1 MLMFFLF
8 MFLLSTMMLF
18 FSWILS
24 FKSGNNNSESLTP
37 FECGFEPL
45 SDMRSPFSIR
55 FFLLIILFLIFD
67 IEISLIFPIISMLI
81 LGKKLETTLSFMMF
95 LIILLF
101 GIFHEWNEGAIDWV
115 TI

>member
-1 MLMFFLF
+1 MAMLF
-8 MFLLSTMMLF
+8 MIMLVLSTMMLF
-18 FSWILS
+18 LSWILS
-24 FKSGNNNSESLTP
+24 FKSNNNSESLTP

-45 SDMRSPFSIR
+45 SEMRSPFSIR

-81 LGKKLETTLSFMMF
+81 ISKKFSTIFSFMVF

-115 TI
+115 SM

>member
-8 MFLLSTMMLF
+8 VFLLSTMMLF

-24 FKSGNNNSESLTP
+24 YKNFNSESLTP

>member
-8 MFLLSTMMLF
+8 VFLLSTMMLF
-18 FSWILS
+18 FSWVLS
-24 FKSGNNNSESLTP
+24 YKSINNSESLTP

-45 SDMRSPFSIR
+45 SNMRSPFSIR

-81 LGKKLETTLSFMMF
+81 LGKKIETILSFMMF

>member
-1 MLMFFLF
+1 MLLIFFFVTFLSMLMLF
-8 MFLLSTMMLF
+8 V
-18 FSWILS
+18 SWILS
-24 FKSGNNNSESLTP
+24 YKSNNSNESLTP

-67 IEISLIFPIISMLI
+67 IEVSLIFPIISILI
-81 LGKKLETTLSFMMF
+81 IDKKIETILSFTMF

-115 TI
+115 TV